1 MFVMG
6 FSEFIQ
12 KRKDN
17 KADRKSRDAYDLM
30 ITQGKYSTSD
40 TFMIRLQGDVEWYK
54 PFFERIRV
62 EGYDYKLDVIDG
74 ELFSPSIIYVT
85 LKKPGT
91 FEKKFNERKD

>member
-17 KADRKSRDAYDLM
+17 KAERKSRDAYDLM
-30 ITQGKYSTSD
+30 KAQEKYATGD
-40 TFMIRLQGDVEWYK
+40 NFMIRLQGDIENFK
-54 PFFERIRV
+54 PFLERIKV
-62 EGYDYKLDVIDG
+62 EGYDYQLDVIEG
-74 ELFSPSIIYVT
+74 SLLSSSIIYVRI
-85 LKKPGT
+85 KKTGT